1 MAKTKITI
9 TIERDFPLTD
19 EEIQIAMEDIQ
30 GKLQGYYSKTPDC
43 LKQTKMSIGYDKKYN
58 TLP

>member
-19 EEIQIAMEDIQ
+19 EEIQIAMSDIQ
-30 GKLQGYYSKTPDC
+30 GKLQGFYSKTPEC
-43 LKQTKMSIGYDKKYN
+43 LKQTKISIGYDKSYN
-58 TLP
+58 K